1 MLSPSTQGV
10 GEIVGGLAL
19 TVVAGIFNGSWNA
32 AFNPKLALAVGPE
45 STVQTVQLGR
55 QRTMLRRLSM
65 SFRNFSSSRKKY
77 DLDYHY
83 AWVLFQFYAAIINC
97 IICLLWA
104 GGPANVS
111 FVVRS
116 APTKSVMMIVVFSF
130 LWGIGSLLFGLSC
143 KIAGVG
149 LGTNL
154 TMSVVLMLGTL
165 LPLLYFGGLN
175 TPTGGFI
182 IAGLIVVCC
191 GLYFSAESLKLRD
204 LHTHSTPNQDQPKD
218 ETDFSMD
225 RFQPPAQSHDEE
237 NCNENGKESKVNEC
251 PQEGQIPV
259 HMEVSGSTDTE
270 KSATVSSSVPTQ
282 TVEVEGKT
290 NQGTTTEYST
300 FIKIFVC
307 ILSGIFCSMLQFAF
321 IFGQDLIDIAESDG
335 RTPVG
340 GSAAIIWLFAIS
352 IGAIPSII
360 YGFYSSPKYIP
371 LKTIWLSPWW
381 RHILLI
387 CTTCIPWISHI
398 HIYGLAANVL
408 LPKAFAASIAW
419 PTIMTTTVAQ
429 GMALSLCLGEWKEA
443 SNQALSKL
451 RIGLVLSSLGVVLF
465 MASVAV

>member
-1 MLSPSTQGV
+1 
-10 GEIVGGLAL
+10 
-19 TVVAGIFNGSWNA
+19 
-32 AFNPKLALAVGPE
+32 
-45 STVQTVQLGR
+45 
-55 QRTMLRRLSM
+55 
-65 SFRNFSSSRKKY
+65 
-77 DLDYHY
+77 
-83 AWVLFQFYAAIINC
+83 
-97 IICLLWA
+97 
-104 GGPANVS
+104 
-111 FVVRS
+111 
-116 APTKSVMMIVVFSF
+116 
-130 LWGIGSLLFGLSC
+130 
-143 KIAGVG
+143 
-149 LGTNL
+149 
-154 TMSVVLMLGTL
+154 
-165 LPLLYFGGLN
+165 
-175 TPTGGFI
+175 
-182 IAGLIVVCC
+182 
-191 GLYFSAESLKLRD
+191 
-204 LHTHSTPNQDQPKD
+204 
-218 ETDFSMD
+218 
-225 RFQPPAQSHDEE
+225 
-237 NCNENGKESKVNEC
+237 
-251 PQEGQIPV
+251 
-259 HMEVSGSTDTE
+259 MEVSGSTDTE

-321 IFGQDLIDIAESDG
+321 ILGQDLIDIAESDG

>member
-1 MLSPSTQGV
+1 
-10 GEIVGGLAL
+10 
-19 TVVAGIFNGSWNA
+19 
-32 AFNPKLALAVGPE
+32 
-45 STVQTVQLGR
+45 
-55 QRTMLRRLSM
+55 
-65 SFRNFSSSRKKY
+65 
-77 DLDYHY
+77 
-83 AWVLFQFYAAIINC
+83 
-97 IICLLWA
+97 
-104 GGPANVS
+104 
-111 FVVRS
+111 
-116 APTKSVMMIVVFSF
+116 
-130 LWGIGSLLFGLSC
+130 
-143 KIAGVG
+143 
-149 LGTNL
+149 
-154 TMSVVLMLGTL
+154 
-165 LPLLYFGGLN
+165 
-175 TPTGGFI
+175 
-182 IAGLIVVCC
+182 
-191 GLYFSAESLKLRD
+191 
-204 LHTHSTPNQDQPKD
+204 
-218 ETDFSMD
+218 MD

-251 PQEGQIPV
+251 SQEGQIPV